1 MNIGGRRVA
10 PSLSA
15 RLLGLL
21 SWILLS
27 LVFPGGGFLP
37 GGPVLGAQVR
47 DSLPSPKGYVSD
59 FAGVIPGDTAR
70 QIEQIARAVADR
82 TDAEIALV
90 TVKSFGDLGFA
101 TVGDLGIALADAWGV
116 GGAGSDRGVILI
128 LAVQERQIRLE
139 VGYGLEGILPDGR
152 AGAIIDQV
160 LVPAFQRG
168 RYGEGFLDATRV
180 LAGIIGQETGVD
192 LSDAGASTARPPERA
207 PAPASGG
214 NEAGQILVLVLVF
227 FLFGGGRFIFWP
239 LVFGRFRRGFYG
251 GGFGSQ
257 YRGYQHRSSF
267 HGSSFGGG
275 FRGGGGFGGFGGGG
289 FGGGGASRGF

>member
-1 MNIGGRRVA
+1 MRIFGRRA
-10 PSLSA
+10 LPCLF
-15 RLLGLL
+15 
-21 SWILLS
+21 LLS
-27 LVFPGGGFLP
+27 LSLSGGAFFPGGNAHT
-37 GGPVLGAQVR
+37 GGGVLEAQAR
-47 DSLPSPKGYVSD
+47 GSLPSPRGYVSD
-59 FAGVIPGDTAR
+59 FAGVIPRDAAR
-70 QIEQIARAVADR
+70 QIELIARAVADR

-90 TVKSFGDLGFA
+90 TVKSFEDLGFA

-128 LAVQERQIRLE
+128 LAMEERQIRLE
-139 VGYGLEGILPDGR
+139 VGYGLEGVLPDGR
-152 AGAIIDQV
+152 AGAVIDQV

-168 RYGEGFLDATRV
+168 RYGEGFLEATRV
-180 LAGIIGQETGVD
+180 LAGIIGEETGTD
-192 LSDAGASTARPPERA
+192 LSDVGAATERTEAAAPARGAS
-207 PAPASGG
+207 SG
-214 NEAGQILVLVLVF
+214 NEAGQVLVLLLVF

-257 YRGYQHRSSF
+257 YRGYHRSTSF

-275 FRGGGGFGGFGGGG
+275 FRGGGGGFGGFGGGG